1 MDSDKFSK
9 LYFRHDKLRE
19 HQKDLIADVY
29 DVVSNKKHLIAHA
42 PTGIGK
48 TDSVLGASLT
58 YALENDLTVFFL
70 TPKISQHKIAVDVVR
85 GIAKKYDVKI
95 RGVDLVG
102 RRYMCIDQS
111 LGELDHESFYQ
122 SCEKKRRN
130 EECTF
135 YGNSK
140 GYEKLG
146 EAKAN
151 TRFTK
156 LLETYGAIKT
166 HGEILKQGEQ
176 DLACPYE
183 WLIKLAGVSNVIIAD
198 YFHLMIPGIRDIF
211 LAKTK
216 KSMDK
221 SIVIID
227 EAHNLSKRIRD
238 QLSTTVN
245 SFMLSRAEKE
255 MKVLGV
261 EPLRLSKVFET
272 WARRKLG
279 DNEELLILK
288 GEFDEAISKFD
299 MTREDLATYLEVLGA
314 NFIER
319 TNKKSACLKIA
330 TFIKRWGEDEPG
342 SIRLLKRKDTYSSLS
357 KRFLDSSPATN
368 ALNQMH
374 SAILM
379 SGTLMPLEMHRDI
392 IGLDKERTVMK
403 KYPSP
408 FEQSNTINIIVDGMT
423 TKYSKRNFEQYR
435 TIAEKID
442 NLISLSPP
450 GVALFFPSYV
460 VMNSITPLI
469 KAKRLLMQDEKMDP
483 KEITDLIAEFSRG
496 SSILCAVQGGS
507 LSEGIDY
514 ANSEIKTAIIIGIA
528 LEEMNLEIESLIDY
542 YQEKFGK
549 GWEYGY
555 TYPGVTK
562 ALQAAGRCIRKESD
576 RAALIFMD
584 ERFKWKNYSAAMD
597 GRRFIVTDQPEQYVE
612 RFWNGK

>member
-9 LYFRHDKLRE
+9 LYFRHDKVRE
-19 HQKDLIADVY
+19 HQKDLISDIY
-29 DVVSNKKHLIAHA
+29 DAVSNGKHLIAHA
-42 PTGIGK
+42 PTGLGK
-48 TDSVLGASLT
+48 TDAALGASLS
-58 YALENDLTVFFL
+58 YAIENNLTVFFL

-102 RRYMCIDQS
+102 RRYMCVDQS

-135 YGNSK
+135 YGNSR
-140 GYEKLG
+140 GYDKLG

-166 HGEILKQGEQ
+166 HGDVLKQGEQ
-176 DLACPYE
+176 DIACPYE
-183 WLIKLAGVSNVIIAD
+183 WLIKLASVSNVIIAD
-198 YFHLMIPGIRDIF
+198 YFHLMIPSIRDIF

-255 MKVLGV
+255 MKSLGI
-261 EPLRLSKVFET
+261 EPLRLSKVFEI

-319 TNKKSACLKIA
+319 TNKKSACLKVA

-357 KRFLDSSPATN
+357 KKFLDSSPATN

-442 NLISLSPP
+442 DLIICSPP

-460 VMNSITPLI
+460 VMNSITPLL
-469 KAKRLLMQDEKMDP
+469 KTKSLLMQDENMDP
-483 KEITDLIAEFSRG
+483 NTIGELIAEFSRG
-496 SSILCAVQGGS
+496 NSILCAVQGGS

-514 ANSEIKTAIIIGIA
+514 ANSEIKTAIIVGIA

-555 TYPGVTK
+555 TYPGVIK
-562 ALQAAGRCIRKESD
+562 ALQAAGRCVRKESD

-597 GRRFIVTDQPEQYVE
+597 GRKFIITDQPEHYVE
-612 RFWNGK
+612 RFWKEV